1 MKFWE
6 VYWSVLTIVMLLLI
20 AVPDII
26 AVTYGH
32 KMGVGD
38 KFTYTHW
45 LVVHVG
51 LSVIGL
57 FIGYLFAHFLV
68 VHRNG

>member
-1 MKFWE
+1 MRFWS
-6 VYWSVLTIVMLLLI
+6 VYWTILTAFMLLAI

-26 AVTYGH
+26 AVVNGH
-32 KMGVGD
+32 RMGVGD

-51 LSVIGL
+51 LSIMGL